1 MMAKTKPSWAKVTGP
16 LAEYA
21 DGFRAELFRLGYTPL
36 TAACQ
41 IRLTA
46 HLSRWMSAEDLGTQ
60 DLDMPAAERYFA
72 ARRRAR
78 YANERTT
85 EALGP
90 LLGYLRRLGAAPLP
104 PAEPATETS
113 LLLDRFAAY
122 LASERGLAPTTVAL
136 NVRLIRPFLQ
146 QRALERGGCLDPER
160 LTGGEVR
167 AFVLD
172 RARKQPRSAKR
183 IVTAL
188 RSLLRFLHVDGVLV
202 FPLAGAVPSPAG
214 HALAGLPRALEPGQ
228 VQAMLNACDPAT
240 ATGRRDR
247 AVLLMLSRMGLRAGE
262 VAGLGLDDID
272 WRRGEITVR
281 GKGSRLGRLPL
292 PADVGAAIVAY
303 LRDGRPSGAL
313 DRTVFIAAQAPRE
326 ALSYAGITTIVAEA
340 AARAGIPGPVHAH
353 RLRHSAATAM
363 LRGGGSL
370 TEIGQALRHAR
381 PATTAIYAKVDID
394 ALRPLGRPWPGQ
406 ETVTADA
413 RPLRDSLE
421 DYLALRRS
429 PGFRLKT
436 AGRLLDQFVSW
447 LGDRGTSTITTEDAV
462 AWAVLPPGASQAWQ
476 SIRLSMVRGF
486 AACLHGTGPSVQVPP
501 PGLIRRGTD
510 RATPYIYS
518 DAEIRAIITAAGTLR
533 PRFRAAT
540 YQTLISLLAA
550 SGIRIGE
557 ALSLDRGDL
566 DPGQGMLTVR
576 DAKFGKTRLIPLHPS
591 ATAALTRYSA
601 LRDEHHPRPADPA
614 LLVSTAGTRL
624 RHSNVSLTFSKL
636 TGQAGLARKSAS
648 CRPRI
653 HDVRHYADG
662 WVMFPA
668 MMFPLLVAA
677 EPVLQSA

>member
-21 DGFRAELFRLGYTPL
+21 DGFRDELFRLGYTPL

-46 HLSRWMSAEDLGTQ
+46 HLSRWMSAEGVSTQ
-60 DLDMPAAERYFA
+60 DLDMPTAERYFT
-72 ARRRAR
+72 ARRLTG

-90 LLGYLRRLGAAPLP
+90 LLGYLRRLGKVPLP

-136 NVRLIRPFLQ
+136 NVRLARPFLQ
-146 QRALERGGCLDPER
+146 QRAPGHDGRLELEQ
-160 LTGGEVR
+160 LTAGEVR

-188 RSLLRFLHVDGVLV
+188 RSLLRFLHVDGVLAA
-202 FPLAGAVPSPAG
+202 PLAGAVPSPAG
-214 HALAGLPRALEPGQ
+214 HSLAGLPRALEPGQ
-228 VQAMLNACDPAT
+228 VQALLDSCDPAT

-281 GKGSRLGRLPL
+281 GKGSRRDRLPL

-303 LRDGRPSGAL
+303 LRDGRPAGAL

-326 ALSYAGITTIVAEA
+326 ALSYAGITTIVAGA

-353 RLRHSAATAM
+353 RLRHSAATAT

-406 ETVTADA
+406 GVTA
-413 RPLRDSLE
+413 
-421 DYLALRRS
+421 
-429 PGFRLKT
+429 
-436 AGRLLDQFVSW
+436 
-447 LGDRGTSTITTEDAV
+447 
-462 AWAVLPPGASQAWQ
+462 
-476 SIRLSMVRGF
+476 
-486 AACLHGTGPSVQVPP
+486 
-501 PGLIRRGTD
+501 
-510 RATPYIYS
+510 
-518 DAEIRAIITAAGTLR
+518 
-533 PRFRAAT
+533 
-540 YQTLISLLAA
+540 
-550 SGIRIGE
+550 
-557 ALSLDRGDL
+557 
-566 DPGQGMLTVR
+566 
-576 DAKFGKTRLIPLHPS
+576 
-591 ATAALTRYSA
+591 
-601 LRDEHHPRPADPA
+601 
-614 LLVSTAGTRL
+614 
-624 RHSNVSLTFSKL
+624 
-636 TGQAGLARKSAS
+636 
-648 CRPRI
+648 
-653 HDVRHYADG
+653 
-662 WVMFPA
+662 
-668 MMFPLLVAA
+668 
-677 EPVLQSA
+677 